1 MPAPLRF
8 DKAILVKLESSQ
20 HATLHTL
27 AALDGVDMSTWIRA
41 RIDEAAKALAAR
53 DDERRATRAA
63 RRAAKQAGQEAKRSP
78 RGAGT
83 PGGATEVVREL
94 R

>member
-27 AALDGVDMSTWIRA
+27 AALEGVDMSTWIRA
-41 RIDEAAKALAAR
+41 RIDEAARAIAAR
-53 DDERRATRAA
+53 DQKAVRAA
-63 RRAAKQAGQEAKRSP
+63 RRAAKQARQ
-78 RGAGT
+78 
-83 PGGATEVVREL
+83 
-94 R
+94 